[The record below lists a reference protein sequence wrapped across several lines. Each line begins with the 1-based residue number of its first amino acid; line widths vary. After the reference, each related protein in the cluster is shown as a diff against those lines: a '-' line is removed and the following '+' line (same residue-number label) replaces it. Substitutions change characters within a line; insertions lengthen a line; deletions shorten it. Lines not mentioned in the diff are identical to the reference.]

1 MSRNYFVSRIFAAL
15 SKYTVNMKTKSGY
28 NYKIILASVLFIFIT
43 AVKLLFPSQ
52 TEGLRAKLREA
63 VSRDADYSAAFEDL
77 GERLSDG
84 AGKAV
89 AMLFGQD
96 QENRVQPAVY
106 EPVTIQELRQ
116 DAEYLIPDSPAP
128 STGESE
134 AAPSPTSEP
143 SPTPEPEPSPSET
156 PASVAAFL
164 ESQAEFS
171 DYEIPVN
178 VSYEM
183 PRLPFEYASPV
194 SGYTSSGFGYRLH
207 PLDNEVKFHYGTD
220 FAVWSGTDIQSFAD
234 GTVALVGWDAGYGN
248 YVIVEHENDWQTLYA
263 HCSEILVYSGQS
275 VSKGDVIAKSGATG
289 EVTGPHLH
297 FELRKDGTFYNP
309 EFWLA

>member
-1 MSRNYFVSRIFAAL
+1 MSRNYFISCIFAVL
-15 SKYTVNMKTKSGY
+15 SKYTVSMKTKSGY
-28 NYKIILASVLFIFIT
+28 NYKIILASVLFIVLT
-43 AVKLLFPSQ
+43 AVKLLFPAQ
-52 TEGLRAKLREA
+52 TAGLRAQLREA
-63 VSRDADYSAAFEDL
+63 VSRDADYSAVFEDL
-77 GERLSDG
+77 GEKLSDG
-84 AGKAV
+84 AGEAV
-89 AMLFGQD
+89 ALFLGRETD
-96 QENRVQPAVY
+96 SGGVQPAVY
-106 EPVTIQELRQ
+106 EPVTIDDLRREV
-116 DAEYLIPDSPAP
+116 EYLIPDSPAP
-128 STGESE
+128 SEDAAESTPE
-134 AAPSPTSEP
+134 L
-143 SPTPEPEPSPSET
+143 TPEPEPTPSET

-164 ESQAEFS
+164 ESQAEFA
-171 DYEIPVN
+171 DYAVPAN

-220 FAVWSGTDIQSFAD
+220 FAVWSGTDIQCFAD

-275 VSKGDVIAKSGATG
+275 VSMGDVIAKSGATG